1 MRRVEDSAPKAAHYS
16 CGLVGEV
23 QEDRGS
29 GLCSRSLVLVLET
42 NRSLANGSR
51 ATKRTEP
58 AAADRDERERNE
70 TRKATMLLNMNT
82 KESLCVG
89 GGGVL

>member
-42 NRSLANGSR
+42 NRSLANEREGEPRNEEDRAGGSR
-51 ATKRTEP
+51 
-58 AAADRDERERNE
+58 
-70 TRKATMLLNMNT
+70 
-82 KESLCVG
+82 
-89 GGGVL
+89 